1 MYDIELEPEPVRRI
15 LNYHKLFEILKVSV
29 DLGIYTQI
37 TTPLTAHRLSQSL
50 GIDESFLTF
59 LVETLWLT
67 GLLERVRGENES
79 WVYQNTPVAQQY
91 LSQGSPLYLGKERFQ
106 EDEPGKLL
114 EHFVKEG
121 PSKEVINKDYWTP
134 AVSYTH
140 LRAHETPEH
149 LV

>member
-67 GLLERVRGENES
+67 GLLERVRGDNES

-91 LSQGSPLYLGKERFQ
+91 LSQGLSLIHISEPTRLGMI
-106 EDEPGKLL
+106 
-114 EHFVKEG
+114 
-121 PSKEVINKDYWTP
+121 SY
-134 AVSYTH
+134 AVFC
-140 LRAHETPEH
+140 LKKKKK
-149 LV
+149 